1 MDVSTNKHNCYIS
14 INVKDLKQTCPFWNN
29 HLSRSL
35 WISRVHVFSA
45 SHTPLQASRLAR
57 LSPTLVGGRHAH
69 PSRTG
74 APSPGRADPGAASAE
89 RRNVVGKGVDEK
101 GAVVSESLVATQARS
116 NASESVSIAPAS
128 SQLAKLTIYLYCAS
142 GFCLDHASSAGRW
155 RRRRPRSFP
164 SPEAAPGGA
173 FRRGLRALAEL
184 VPWADWIRDG

>member
-45 SHTPLQASRLAR
+45 SPPLQASRLAR

-89 RRNVVGKGVDEK
+89 RRNVVGKGVDESMK
-101 GAVVSESLVATQARS
+101 KRSSLTTSQHLLRKLGRHPGTLERLRKRKHCSCKLAAR
-116 NASESVSIAPAS
+116 
-128 SQLAKLTIYLYCAS
+128 
-142 GFCLDHASSAGRW
+142 
-155 RRRRPRSFP
+155 
-164 SPEAAPGGA
+164 EAYHLPVLCVRVLLGSC
-173 FRRGLRALAEL
+173 
-184 VPWADWIRDG
+184 I